1 MREKE
6 SALRLGFTYAGCF
19 LGAGYVSGQELWQFF
34 GRFGENGFW
43 GLLLAMALF
52 LFFGILLLRLIQ
64 LTGIDQADTLV
75 IRRERP
81 LLRGIVGFLQVFFLF
96 GIFVIMAAGVGALF
110 HQMFG
115 LSAVWCS
122 GVFCAAVMVLSLAGT
137 AGMMAV
143 FSAVVPLLVI
153 CSVLIS
159 VITLRQGGWRQAAEL
174 PVAANPLLR
183 NWIVAACSFVSY
195 NLFSSIGILAP
206 VGVQIRSRRTVWLGV
221 LLGCVV
227 LFAIASGI
235 FLVMQV
241 DPAAVKEP
249 LPMLAVAGQAGCGWY
264 FTYAVLLLGGMFG
277 TSLSCVVAM
286 QHFCYRRFPRLAGR
300 RPLTVP
306 ALGLTAWLCS
316 LLGFGELV
324 GTVYPIC
331 GYCGAF
337 ALIGLL
343 RHRLSVRAT
352 K

>member
-174 PVAANPLLR
+174 PVAANPLLG

-235 FLVMQV
+235 FLVMQA

-249 LPMLAVAGQAGCGWY
+249 LPMLAVARQAGRGWY

-343 RHRLSVRAT
+343 RHRLSVRTT

>member
-1 MREKE
+1 
-6 SALRLGFTYAGCF
+6 
-19 LGAGYVSGQELWQFF
+19 
-34 GRFGENGFW
+34 
-43 GLLLAMALF
+43 
-52 LFFGILLLRLIQ
+52 
-64 LTGIDQADTLV
+64 
-75 IRRERP
+75 
-81 LLRGIVGFLQVFFLF
+81 
-96 GIFVIMAAGVGALF
+96 
-110 HQMFG
+110 
-115 LSAVWCS
+115 
-122 GVFCAAVMVLSLAGT
+122 MVLSLAGT

-174 PVAANPLLR
+174 PMMANPLLG

-235 FLVMQV
+235 FLVMQA

-249 LPMLAVAGQAGCGWY
+249 LPMLAVAGQAGRGWY

-306 ALGLTAWLCS
+306 ALGLAAWLCS

-343 RHRLSVRAT
+343 RHRFSVRTT